1 MKKPLIAVTLGAA
14 LVSAGASAAGMSVI
28 AGEDYIAASA
38 DINKAGLGFTADWTH
53 NDDKGDAA
61 GIGIGVGVPLGKAL
75 LTLGGK
81 VMYLD
86 PQNATTGY
94 AGAIGGGISVPL
106 GERFVVYG
114 EGYYSPDSLSNGIQS
129 YTEAKAGVRFNI
141 TKNLGAD
148 VGYKY
153 VNIDSKDGQPSA
165 ELANGVYAG
174 VALKF

>member
-1 MKKPLIAVTLGAA
+1 MKNAFFATAIGAI
-14 LVSAGASAAGMSVI
+14 LLSAGASAAGLSAI
-28 AGEDYIAASA
+28 ASENYVAMSA
-38 DINKAGLGFTADWTH
+38 DITTGGLGLTADWTH

-61 GIGIGVGVPLGKAL
+61 GIGLGVGVPLGRAL

-86 PQNATTGY
+86 PKDATTGY
-94 AGAIGGGISVPL
+94 AGALGGGITMPL

-114 EGYYSPDSLSNGIQS
+114 EGYYSPDSLSSGVES
-129 YTEAKAGVRFNI
+129 YTEAKAGVRFKI

-153 VNIDSKDGQPSA
+153 VNIDSKDGRPSA
-165 ELANGVYAG
+165 ELANGAYG
-174 VALKF
+174 GITLTF